1 MSQDQKY
8 IQDEYGKMVGKTIV
22 GVRPLSD
29 DEKADLMWD
38 DHHSEVAFV
47 VVLSDGTF
55 FIPMS
60 DDEGNGPGALL
71 TGQTATSRV

>member
-1 MSQDQKY
+1 MSTENDY
-8 IQDEYGKMVGKTIV
+8 IIGEYGKMVGKTIV
-22 GVRPLSD
+22 GVRPLTQ

-38 DHHSEVAFV
+38 DYHSEVAFV

-55 FIPMS
+55 FIPMR

-71 TGQTATSRV
+71 TGQTATSRA